1 LEPNALPLRLVPA
14 RRAGE
19 DRGTCSRLP
28 EDDMHI
34 VLAAKPD
41 ADQPWITDAV
51 ARLAKQTAA
60 TVSVLAVDQVELE
73 RFSAA
78 PRSVFLQGAREAVDA
93 AVRRLAE
100 AGVEAQGTVL
110 SGRPLERIIEFAEQ
124 QQADVIMVGASTRPA
139 MAERLLGSVPLQ
151 LIEKSSRPVL
161 VVTHP
166 S

>member
-1 LEPNALPLRLVPA
+1 
-14 RRAGE
+14 
-19 DRGTCSRLP
+19 
-28 EDDMHI
+28 MHI

-41 ADQPWITDAV
+41 ADQPWIIDAV

-60 TVSVLAVDQVELE
+60 TISVVAVDQVELE

-78 PRSVFLQGAREAVDA
+78 PRSLFLQGAREAVDA

>member
-1 LEPNALPLRLVPA
+1 
-14 RRAGE
+14 
-19 DRGTCSRLP
+19 
-28 EDDMHI
+28 MHI

-60 TVSVLAVDQVELE
+60 VVSVLAVDQVELE

>member
-1 LEPNALPLRLVPA
+1 
-14 RRAGE
+14 
-19 DRGTCSRLP
+19 
-28 EDDMHI
+28 MHI

-60 TVSVLAVDQVELE
+60 TVSVVAVDQVELE
-73 RFSAA
+73 RFSPA
-78 PRSVFLQGAREAVDA
+78 PRSLFLQGAREAVET
-93 AVRRLAE
+93 AVRRLADV
-100 AGVEAQGTVL
+100 GVEAQGTVL
-110 SGRPLERIIEFAEQ
+110 SGRPVERIIEFAEQ